1 MNENDLSV
9 EQRYVLQKFK
19 KGENIFV
26 TGPGGTGKTHLIQFL
41 LQYANKI
48 NKHIDVCAMTGCAA
62 LLLKC
67 NATTLHSW
75 SGIKLARGTKKHVI
89 DNVLR
94 NKNCISLWKRSNGLI
109 LDEVS
114 MLSRKIFEIIEEIAR
129 IVKRSSKPFGG
140 MQVIFTG
147 DFFQLP
153 PIGNEGEVETEE
165 FCFESPLWYKVFK
178 KENMIEL
185 KTFFR
190 QTDPLYISIL
200 QQIRRG
206 ELDEENKR
214 ILQSYVSREYNPEEH
229 NGCIPTKLFALRVKA
244 DYINN
249 MMFSKLNEKE
259 YVNEVEISTNTIMY
273 ADTTKEI
280 DQETLEKCSKLTKQ
294 EIDHEVEH
302 LMNNTP
308 SSKVFRFK
316 KGAVVMC
323 IVNLD
328 MEQSICNGLQG
339 IIIDIVDA
347 NGHSPIKEPLP
358 VVKFANGVIKTMTPY
373 IWQSDSYPTISISQF
388 PLCLAWGITIHKI
401 QGTTLSMAE
410 MDIGYSIFEYGQTYV
425 ALSRIKSLDGLY
437 LTAFH
442 PQKIKANPKVKAFYD
457 SIESVDM
464 EDINNEE
471 LDLSK
476 YVYIEEKVDNII
488 VKKA

>member
-1 MNENDLSV
+1 
-9 EQRYVLQKFK
+9 
-19 KGENIFV
+19 
-26 TGPGGTGKTHLIQFL
+26 
-41 LQYANKI
+41 
-48 NKHIDVCAMTGCAA
+48 
-62 LLLKC
+62 
-67 NATTLHSW
+67 
-75 SGIKLARGTKKHVI
+75 
-89 DNVLR
+89 
-94 NKNCISLWKRSNGLI
+94 
-109 LDEVS
+109 
-114 MLSRKIFEIIEEIAR
+114 
-129 IVKRSSKPFGG
+129 
-140 MQVIFTG
+140 
-147 DFFQLP
+147 
-153 PIGNEGEVETEE
+153 
-165 FCFESPLWYKVFK
+165 
-178 KENMIEL
+178 
-185 KTFFR
+185 
-190 QTDPLYISIL
+190 
-200 QQIRRG
+200 
-206 ELDEENKR
+206 
-214 ILQSYVSREYNPEEH
+214 VSREYNPEEH

-328 MEQSICNGLQG
+328 MEQSICNGLQV

-347 NGHSPIKEPLP
+347 NGHSPIIEPLP

-476 YVYIEEKVDNII
+476 YVYIEEKVDSII